1 MRKLT
6 LVFLV
11 MILCLSL
18 VGCNGNGTVTPGTD
32 TDKIEIKAVLQNF
45 FLAINGQNW
54 IEAKGYCVYGSDAWF
69 IVESIEDAMDTLYYY
84 YYVVTI
90 NCFVNISNVSV
101 NGNYGS
107 AKVAGNIVMTADG
120 YSETES
126 INSTFDLQKIGNNWQ
141 IYDN

>member
-1 MRKLT
+1 MKKLT

-18 VGCNGNGTVTPGTD
+18 VGCNGTVAPETD
-32 TDKIEIKAVLQNF
+32 TDKVEIKAVLQNF
-45 FLAINGQNW
+45 FLAINDQNW
-54 IEAKGYCVYGSDAWF
+54 SEAKGYCVYGSDAWF
-69 IVESIEDAMDTLYYY
+69 IIENIEDAMDTLYYY

-90 NCFVNISNVSV
+90 NCFVNISNISV

-107 AKVAGNIVMTADG
+107 AKVTGNILMTADG
-120 YSETES
+120 DSESES
-126 INSTFDLQKIGNNWQ
+126 INSTYDLQKIGNNWQ

>member
-1 MRKLT
+1 MKKST

-18 VGCNGNGTVTPGTD
+18 VGCNGTVTPGTD
-32 TDKIEIKAVLQNF
+32 IDKVEIQAVLQNF

-54 IEAKGYCVYGSDAWF
+54 SEAKGYCIYGSGAWF
-69 IVESIEDAMDTLYYY
+69 IIESIEDAMDTLYYY

-90 NCFVNISNVSV
+90 NCFVNISDVSV

-107 AKVAGNIVMTADG
+107 AKVTGTILMTADG
-120 YSETES
+120 YSESES
-126 INSTFDLQKIGNNWQ
+126 INSTYDLQKIGNNWQ